1 MGQRIYNLQYSY
13 RMAAPPAQNPL
24 RTSGGSWNV
33 PEWFEPPMSI
43 ENSVSEVASPA
54 DSVPTTSPETAD
66 SQSAIEKMAAAAPPT
81 EAAPA
86 QEEEGLE
93 DFSQILKEFE
103 QSHPKR
109 GDARGGEG
117 STKGGG
123 QGSQISATVVAVTAD
138 SVLLDIGFKTEG
150 ILPLTALGTSA
161 ASIKAGD
168 KMLVSVKGRNAEG
181 YYDVVLQKVE
191 TPKDWSALETAF
203 ADQSIIMGTVTAII
217 KGGASVDV
225 GVRAFMPASRSGTRD
240 AAELEKLVGQ
250 EIRCRILKLDVADE
264 DVVVDRR
271 AVLEIEQMASRQ
283 QRYSEIKEGDTV
295 TATVRSLTD
304 YGAFVDIGGID
315 ALLHIGDMAWTRISK
330 PSDVVEVGQQVEV
343 RILKIDTDKRRLSVG
358 MKQLLPQPWDSAADR
373 YKVGDRVHGTI
384 TRVADFGAFVELEPG
399 IEGMVHLS
407 EMSWA
412 KKVRKA
418 SDMLTPGERVEAVI
432 LGIQVPERRMSLGI
446 KQTAGDPWVDV
457 IGKYQVGSVV
467 EGPVTSFTK
476 FGAFVQ
482 IAEGVEGMVHVSEIS
497 AEKRIEHPQDVLRV
511 GQVVQTQV
519 IEIDREKR
527 QFRLSMKRLIPTSLD
542 EYMAERKVGDIVT
555 ARVTDIKN
563 DVARVELGEGIYGTC
578 KLPQGESAGASSEA
592 SNKPDLSALSSM
604 LKARWKGNAP
614 AATAT
619 QAVAA
624 GQIRSFKLVSINPET
639 KQIELSLQ

>member
-1 MGQRIYNLQYSY
+1 
-13 RMAAPPAQNPL
+13 
-24 RTSGGSWNV
+24 
-33 PEWFEPPMSI
+33 MSI
-43 ENSVSEVASPA
+43 ENPISEVASPA
-54 DSVPTTSPETAD
+54 ESISTTSAE
-66 SQSAIEKMAAAAPPT
+66 SAANHAPIEEAVPAAPSPGT
-81 EAAPA
+81 APVL
-86 QEEEGLE
+86 EDEGSE

-109 GDARGGEG
+109 GGDGRGGEG
-117 STKGGG
+117 SAKGTG

-150 ILPLTALGTSA
+150 ILPLAALGTNA
-161 ASIKAGD
+161 AAIKAGD

-181 YYDVVLQKVE
+181 YYDVVLQKIE
-191 TPKDWSALETAF
+191 TPKDWTALEAAF

-271 AVLEIEQMASRQ
+271 VVLELEQQASRQ

-315 ALLHIGDMAWTRISK
+315 ALLHIGDMAWARISK
-330 PSDVVEVGQQVEV
+330 PSDAVEVGQQVEV
-343 RILKIDTDKRRLSVG
+343 RILKIDTEKRRLSVG

-482 IAEGVEGMVHVSEIS
+482 IADGVEGMIHVSEIS

-519 IEIDREKR
+519 IEIDRDKR

-542 EYMAERKVGDIVT
+542 EYMAERKVGDMVT

-578 KLPQGESAGASSEA
+578 KLPQGDSSSASSEA

-614 AATAT
+614 AATST

-624 GQIRSFKLVSINPET
+624 GQVRSFRLVSINAET

>member
-1 MGQRIYNLQYSY
+1 
-13 RMAAPPAQNPL
+13 
-24 RTSGGSWNV
+24 
-33 PEWFEPPMSI
+33 MSI
-43 ENSVSEVASPA
+43 ENSVSELASSPDASSTASTEIVAIHPA
-54 DSVPTTSPETAD
+54 IQETLQALPSATAVEAEPVPDA
-66 SQSAIEKMAAAAPPT
+66 
-81 EAAPA
+81 
-86 QEEEGLE
+86 EESE

-109 GDARGGEG
+109 SGDAKGGPK
-117 STKGGG
+117 SGG
-123 QGSQISATVVAVTAD
+123 QGGQIIATVVKVTAD

-150 ILPLTALGTSA
+150 ILPLTALGTIA
-161 ASIKAGD
+161 ATIKAGD

-191 TPKDWSALETAF
+191 TPKDWTALEAAF

-240 AAELEKLVGQ
+240 AAEFEKLVGQ

-271 AVLEIEQMASRQ
+271 AVLEEEQQASRQ

-295 TATVRSLTD
+295 TATVRSLAE

-330 PSDVVEVGQQVEV
+330 PADVVEVGQQVEV

-358 MKQLLPQPWDSAADR
+358 MKQLLPQPWDSAAER

-446 KQTAGDPWVDV
+446 KQTAGDPWIEVLDR
-457 IGKYQVGSVV
+457 YQVGSVV

-519 IEIDREKR
+519 IEIEREKH

-542 EYMAERKVGDIVT
+542 EYMAERKVGDLVT
-555 ARVTDIKN
+555 ARITDIKSG
-563 DVARVELGEGIYGTC
+563 VARVELGEGIFGTC
-578 KLPQGESAGASSEA
+578 KLPQSESAGTSPEA
-592 SNKPDLSALSSM
+592 SNKPDLSALSLM
-604 LKARWKGNAP
+604 LKARWKGNA
-614 AATAT
+614 ATPDAS
-619 QAVAA
+619 QSVAA
-624 GQIRSFKLVSINPET
+624 GQVRSFKLVSINPET

>member
-1 MGQRIYNLQYSY
+1 
-13 RMAAPPAQNPL
+13 
-24 RTSGGSWNV
+24 
-33 PEWFEPPMSI
+33 MSI
-43 ENSVSEVASPA
+43 ENPISEVANPA
-54 DSVPTTSPETAD
+54 DSTSTLSPET
-66 SQSAIEKMAAAAPPT
+66 STREEVAAVPASEPALLP
-81 EAAPA
+81 EA
-86 QEEEGLE
+86 EESE
-93 DFSQILKEFE
+93 DFSQILKDFE
-103 QSHPKR
+103 KSHSK
-109 GDARGGEG
+109 RGGEG
-117 STKGGG
+117 RSGQQGGSKGTQGG
-123 QGSQISATVVAVTAD
+123 SSQINATVVTVTAD
-138 SVLLDIGFKTEG
+138 AVLLDIGFKTEG
-150 ILPLTALGTSA
+150 ILPLTALGTA
-161 ASIKAGD
+161 AATVKAGD
-168 KMLVSVKGRNAEG
+168 RMLVSVKGRNPEG
-181 YYDVVLQKVE
+181 YYDVVLQKIE
-191 TPKDWSALETAF
+191 TPKDWSAFEAAF

-225 GVRAFMPASRSGTRD
+225 GIRAFMPASRSGTRD

-271 AVLEIEQMASRQ
+271 AVLELEQQATRE
-283 QRYSEIKEGDTV
+283 QRYSEVKEGDTV
-295 TATVRSLTD
+295 TATVRSLAE

-315 ALLHIGDMAWTRISK
+315 ALLHIGDMAWTRVSK

-343 RILKIDTDKRRLSVG
+343 RILKIDAEKRRLSVG

-412 KKVRKA
+412 RKVRKA
-418 SDMLTPGERVEAVI
+418 SDMLKPGERVEAVI

-446 KQTAGDPWVDV
+446 KQTAGDPWVEVLD
-457 IGKYQVGSVV
+457 KYHVGSVV
-467 EGPVTSFTK
+467 DGPVTSFTK

-542 EYMAERKVGDIVT
+542 EYMAERKVGDVVT
-555 ARVTDIKN
+555 ARIVDIKN
-563 DVARVELGEGIYGTC
+563 DVARVELGEGIFGTC
-578 KLPQGESAGASSEA
+578 KLPAATGGDGSSAASG
-592 SNKPDLSALSSM
+592 KPDLSALSSM

-614 AATAT
+614 AATSS
-619 QAVAA
+619 QSVAS
-624 GQIRSFKLVSINPET
+624 GQVRSFKLASINPET